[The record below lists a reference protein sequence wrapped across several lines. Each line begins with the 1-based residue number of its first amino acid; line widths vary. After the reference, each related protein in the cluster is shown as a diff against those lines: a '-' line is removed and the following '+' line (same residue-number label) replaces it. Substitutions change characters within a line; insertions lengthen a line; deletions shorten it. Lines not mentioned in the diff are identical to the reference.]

1 MSVWFVTGASRGF
14 GLEIVREALARG
26 HQVVATARH
35 ADGMRAQLPEAAEGL
50 MTVDLD
56 VTDQGSVAA
65 AVVAAVGR
73 FGRLDVVVNNAG
85 RGVLGAVEEVSDD
98 AARAVFDVNVFGT
111 LNVQRAVLPVLRRQR
126 SGHIVNISSIGGVV
140 GMPGW
145 GVYCATK
152 FAMTGFSEALKLELE
167 PLGVKLTLVEPG
179 YFRTDFLD
187 GSSLDTEPTVI
198 DDYAETAGT
207 MRTSA
212 TEYNHNQ
219 PGDPVKGA
227 KAIVDITEH
236 AEPPLHLLLGT
247 DSLGF
252 ARAKLQAELDELA
265 GWHEVSAST
274 DHDDRSRTL

>member
-1 MSVWFVTGASRGF
+1 
-14 GLEIVREALARG
+14 
-26 HQVVATARH
+26 
-35 ADGMRAQLPEAAEGL
+35 
-50 MTVDLD
+50 
-56 VTDQGSVAA
+56 
-65 AVVAAVGR
+65 
-73 FGRLDVVVNNAG
+73 
-85 RGVLGAVEEVSDD
+85 
-98 AARAVFDVNVFGT
+98 
-111 LNVQRAVLPVLRRQR
+111 
-126 SGHIVNISSIGGVV
+126 
-140 GMPGW
+140 MPGW

-236 AEPPLHLLLGT
+236 AEPAPAPAAGYRQPGVRPRQAPGRARRAGGMARGVRLHRPRRPVANSMTTLIHAGT
-247 DSLGF
+247 VHG
-252 ARAKLQAELDELA
+252 RAIPPVASGVGGSVPACGGTGPGVAGAAGSAPEISRSSRHRVRNVGVEPVLA
-265 GWHEVSAST
+265 QPAGRNSPT
-274 DHDDRSRTL
+274 